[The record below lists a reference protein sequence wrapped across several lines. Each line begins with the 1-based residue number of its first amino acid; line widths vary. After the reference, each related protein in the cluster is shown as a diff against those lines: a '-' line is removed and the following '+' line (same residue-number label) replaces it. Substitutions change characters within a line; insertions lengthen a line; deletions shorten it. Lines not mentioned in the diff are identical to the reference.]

1 MSISIGS
8 NTKIFQSV
16 LDFFPIVR
24 LTHYFQTGNEI
35 EERNIKLKNKNS
47 AKITYFKNSDAQ
59 ILAEDGISGKFSVT
73 YDVERALDA
82 GDLHVIDGFFVH
94 AIAPEGLTP
103 MPKNV
108 LFILDVSAS
117 MAGVK
122 IKQLKD
128 AMWSIC
134 GEMIEGDQFNIMT
147 FNACIDWM
155 TEKLLQVVPE
165 NIRKAKHYVNSMAA
179 NGCKY

>member
-1 MSISIGS
+1 M
-8 NTKIFQSV
+8 
-16 LDFFPIVR
+16 R
-24 LTHYFQTGNEI
+24 LTDYFHTGNEI
-35 EERNIKLKNKNS
+35 EERNIELKNKNS
-47 AKITYFKNSDAQ
+47 AIITYFKNSDAQ
-59 ILAEDGISGKFSVT
+59 IPTEDEISGKFSVT

-108 LFILDVSAS
+108 LFILDISGS
-117 MAGVK
+117 MAGEK

-134 GEMIEGDQFNIMT
+134 GEMIEGDHFNIMT

-155 TEKLLQVVPE
+155 TEMFLKVVPE